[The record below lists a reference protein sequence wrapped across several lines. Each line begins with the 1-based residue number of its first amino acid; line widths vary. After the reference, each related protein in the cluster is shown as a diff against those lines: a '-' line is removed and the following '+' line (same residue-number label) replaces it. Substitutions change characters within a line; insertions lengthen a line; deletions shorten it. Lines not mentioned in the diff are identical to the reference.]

1 VPRPA
6 PSIRPIATRVVK
18 LPAGVRLKL
27 DHDPLGINLGLHD
40 DMYMVRPH
48 MCGQQVPAA
57 VRAVLPQSR
66 QYCLPPVLV
75 EPIGRLRHLPAFRQG
90 ALRIG
95 FHQAASKQIVALIH

>member
-1 VPRPA
+1 
-6 PSIRPIATRVVK
+6 
-18 LPAGVRLKL
+18 
-27 DHDPLGINLGLHD
+27 
-40 DMYMVRPH
+40 MYMVRPH